1 MDPNPNL
8 SKGEEST
15 PGGSINVQI
24 VKLISNRPTPRQW
37 RRTLIIGGGVL
48 LLFALLLGHR
58 QAAGRSGTAG
68 SEDKLFRGYLVAMEK
83 VRQHH
88 VEEVG
93 YEQMTTGAVLG
104 MLRTLDP
111 HSNFYDRKSFEEMR
125 LEQRSQY
132 YGIGATI
139 QQRFGGVYIT
149 EPFRNTPALRAG
161 LRYGDRI
168 VAIDGK
174 PATDWD
180 SDRVRDHLR
189 GELGT
194 RVAVTVERVGLAE
207 PLTVTIERGAVDLPS
222 ISGTFLVAP
231 KIGYVALSRGFHST
245 TSDELTSSIEKLK
258 AAGMSSLILDL
269 RGNPGGFL
277 DQAIRVS
284 DKLLQEGQ
292 TIVSVRGREGRTATR
307 DWKAESGSPE
317 TFPIIVLIDEGSASA
332 SEIVAGAI
340 QDHDRGLIIGEPSFG
355 KGLVQTIF
363 PLRSGAGLTLTTARY
378 YTPSGR
384 LIQRD
389 YSSGSAYE
397 YIFRRQA
404 AGENGKG
411 MTETPAA
418 PATYQT
424 SLGRSVFGGGGITP
438 DLRVESEE
446 ISAEQGRLWTTG
458 LFSFVR
464 QLLGGQI
471 PGASAFRQGPL
482 QLDHEPQADELPVS
496 DAVMEAYRAHLRQFM
511 RDNPT
516 LGLTEEMATTHHEWA
531 RRKIR
536 EEALIAFYGA
546 DKQRQMTTATDPQ
559 LQRAIQEMPQAA
571 QLAARA
577 EQARKQARR

>member
-1 MDPNPNL
+1 MQIFKQM
-8 SKGEEST
+8 SKRLLRQK
-15 PGGSINVQI
+15 GS
-24 VKLISNRPTPRQW
+24 RH
-37 RRTLIIGGGVL
+37 LIIGGCFLV
-48 LLFALLLGHR
+48 LFALLLGHH
-58 QAAGRSGTAG
+58 QAAGRVEEAG
-68 SEDKLFRGYLVAMEK
+68 SVEKIYRGYLVAMEK

-93 YEQMTTGAVLG
+93 YEQMTTATILG

-139 QQRFGGVYIT
+139 QQRFGGVFII

-180 SDRVRDHLR
+180 SDRVRNHLR

-245 TSDELTSSIEKLK
+245 TSDELSSSIEKLK

-277 DQAIRVS
+277 DQAIRVA

-307 DWKAESGSPE
+307 DWVAESGSPE
-317 TFPIIVLIDEGSASA
+317 TFPIVVLIDESSASA

-404 AGENGKG
+404 GKEA
-411 MTETPAA
+411 TEAPAA

-438 DLRVESEE
+438 DLRVESEQ
-446 ISAEQGRLWTTG
+446 ITAEQGRLWTTG

-464 QLLGGQI
+464 QLLGGQV
-471 PGASAFRQGPL
+471 PGASTFRQGAL
-482 QLDHEPQADELPVS
+482 QLDHEPQGGELPVS

-511 RDNPT
+511 QDNPA

-536 EEALIAFYGA
+536 EEALLAFYGA
-546 DKQRQMTTATDPQ
+546 DKQRQMTTETDPQ

-571 QLAARA
+571 QLATRA
-577 EQARKQARR
+577 ELARKQARR

>member
-1 MDPNPNL
+1 MQIFKQI
-8 SKGEEST
+8 SKRMLRQK
-15 PGGSINVQI
+15 GS
-24 VKLISNRPTPRQW
+24 RH
-37 RRTLIIGGGVL
+37 LIIGGCFLV
-48 LLFALLLGHR
+48 LFALLLGHR
-58 QAAGRSGTAG
+58 QAAGRIEEAG
-68 SEDKLFRGYLVAMEK
+68 SMEKIYRGYLVAMEK

-93 YEQMTTGAVLG
+93 YEQMTTATILG

-139 QQRFGGVYIT
+139 QQRFGGVFII

-231 KIGYVALSRGFHST
+231 TIGYVALSRGFHST
-245 TSDELTSSIEKLK
+245 TSDELSSSIGKLK
-258 AAGMSSLILDL
+258 AAGMTSLILDL

-277 DQAIRVS
+277 DQAIRVA
-284 DKLLQEGQ
+284 DKLLHEGQ

-307 DWKAESGSPE
+307 DWLAESGSPE
-317 TFPIIVLIDEGSASA
+317 TFPIVVLIDESSASA

-404 AGENGKG
+404 GKG
-411 MTETPAA
+411 APEAPAA

-438 DLRVESEE
+438 DLRVESEQ
-446 ISAEQGRLWTTG
+446 ISTEQGRLWTTG

-471 PGASAFRQGPL
+471 PGGAAFRQGPL

-496 DAVMEAYRAHLRQFM
+496 DAVMEAYRAYLRQFM
-511 RDNPT
+511 RDNPA
-516 LGLTEEMATTHHEWA
+516 LGLTEEMTTTHHEWA

-536 EEALIAFYGA
+536 EEALLAFYGA
-546 DKQRQMTTATDPQ
+546 DKERQMTTATDPQ
-559 LQRAIQEMPQAA
+559 LQRAIQEIPQAA
-571 QLAARA
+571 QLAQRA